1 MYSSERLFH
10 LDYLRTL
17 IILLVV
23 AFHVS
28 LTFMAK
34 APQWWY
40 VKSSQTSM
48 LLTLFV
54 VIADVFMMP
63 ILFFIAGYVMAL
75 SLINTDTSSF
85 VKKRLKRIG
94 LPWIVCTLTFAPILS
109 LFMAQ
114 QLGHHTSYIQMISS
128 LFWTK
133 GYYYQGPYWF
143 LGILLTFQLI
153 TALADHSDKFK
164 FFIRSIPIH
173 VILISLLLIPTA
185 GYSLGSFFY
194 GNEGWQSI
202 LYIWSFQPSRILTYF
217 CYFLSGYVLSVRKL
231 PLAVNFVKPLVTTMI
246 LGIIFIILKGKSENT
261 SSFLNLLFQ
270 GLTYSG
276 LALSLTCLLFRLS
289 ERFLSKPIK
298 FFSFLSCHSFSIYLV
313 HLPIQIS
320 FAGLVIRTTFG
331 IFLKWIILYNVII
344 ILSVVLSIIIKV
356 PKLPRKNSIA
366 PQTETA

>member
-1 MYSSERLFH
+1 MKSSDRLVR

-17 IILLVV
+17 IIMLVV

-28 LTFMAK
+28 LTFMAE

-48 LLTLFV
+48 LFTLFV

-63 ILFFIAGYVMAL
+63 VLFFIAGYVMAF
-75 SLINTDTSSF
+75 SLINTDASSF
-85 VKKRLKRIG
+85 VKKRFKRIG

-114 QLGHHTSYIQMISS
+114 QLGHDTTYRQMISS

-133 GYYYQGPYWF
+133 DYYYQGPYWF

-153 TALADHSDKFK
+153 TAFADRSGKFK
-164 FFIRSIPIH
+164 LFIRSIPTH
-173 VILISLLLIPTA
+173 VILISLLLIPAA
-185 GYSLGSFFY
+185 GYSIGSFFY

-231 PLAVNFVKPLVTTMI
+231 PLAVNFVIPLVATVI
-246 LGIIFIILKGKSENT
+246 LGIIFIILKGESENT

-276 LALSLTCLLFRLS
+276 LALSLTCLLFQLS
-289 ERFLSKPIK
+289 ERFLSKPVK
-298 FFSFLSCHSFSIYLV
+298 FLSFLSCHSFSIYLV
-313 HLPIQIS
+313 HLPIQILA
-320 FAGLVIRTTFG
+320 AGLVIRTTSG
-331 IFLKWIILYNVII
+331 TFLKWIILYSVII
-344 ILSVVLSIIIKV
+344 FLSVILSIIAKV
-356 PKLPRKNSIA
+356 PKLPRKSFFTSQA
-366 PQTETA
+366 